1 MTTPTDHERPIRPTD
16 RLCDHEVPVRPP
28 DRQCDHGQPIRP
40 TDRLFDHERPVHEI
54 VEEYRRHREGPDPG
68 TKLKENVGCQVYR
81 IKKFLAVMS
90 RGKKNLADFRFLDD
104 TARIHSW
111 VSSLRQAKMA
121 VTTIQHYV
129 LNVGCFMRFLSE
141 TPPQSCRLSRKALV
155 GLRREMGS
163 LRKSLKRGLAVHQTA
178 VKEGKETNILA
189 KATLLRC
196 RELAAKAIPE
206 LLDLLQ
212 KEPSLKNL
220 WRFYGHFAALLSCIY
235 GHRGGVFQNITIQEV
250 VGARKSS
257 SERAHLINI
266 AQHKTNMA
274 FGSAQIALTEEE
286 FGWVTRFLQLKD
298 QLPGGPTAKYLFFTS
313 TQNPCKN
320 LNCYFQEAWKSMGLP
335 GCPTFTDVRTSIAS
349 HIKFTHN
356 NDDRVKL
363 SKFMCHDTRTADK
376 FYVANLTPQQAMEHR
391 RLFDAALEG
400 AERGSPS
407 KEPTSGKRPAKGK
420 GKQPLKR
427 RAPESPDEELTSGS
441 TTPEGTR
448 MELQESGAFS
458 PESSEHGEE
467 EASEKGSQDEQEPQE
482 PSTPP
487 RKYPA
492 RRGKATV
499 LLTPLKSLGSS
510 QKLVSTLKVKKAIF
524 SASSTTLVGINR
536 RKKAAE
542 KVKAAMNR
550 RRKPK

>member
-1 MTTPTDHERPIRPTD
+1 
-16 RLCDHEVPVRPP
+16 
-28 DRQCDHGQPIRP
+28 
-40 TDRLFDHERPVHEI
+40 
-54 VEEYRRHREGPDPG
+54 
-68 TKLKENVGCQVYR
+68 
-81 IKKFLAVMS
+81 
-90 RGKKNLADFRFLDD
+90 
-104 TARIHSW
+104 
-111 VSSLRQAKMA
+111 
-121 VTTIQHYV
+121 
-129 LNVGCFMRFLSE
+129 
-141 TPPQSCRLSRKALV
+141 
-155 GLRREMGS
+155 
-163 LRKSLKRGLAVHQTA
+163 
-178 VKEGKETNILA
+178 
-189 KATLLRC
+189 
-196 RELAAKAIPE
+196 
-206 LLDLLQ
+206 
-212 KEPSLKNL
+212 
-220 WRFYGHFAALLSCIY
+220 
-235 GHRGGVFQNITIQEV
+235 
-250 VGARKSS
+250 
-257 SERAHLINI
+257 
-266 AQHKTNMA
+266 MA
-274 FGSAQIALTEEE
+274 FGSAQIALMEEE

-376 FYVANLTPQQAMEHR
+376 FYVANLTPQQAMELR

-407 KEPTSGKRPAKGK
+407 MEPTSGKRPAKGK

-448 MELQESGAFS
+448 MELQESGASS

-510 QKLVSTLKVKKAIF
+510 QKLVSPLKVKKAIF

>member
-1 MTTPTDHERPIRPTD
+1 MDRKGLVVRNIPPLRPAPSSVPHSSTTDAQ
-16 RLCDHEVPVRPP
+16 RLVEDIAGKTRWCLRCTTFDGHN
-28 DRQCDHGQPIRP
+28 GQVSSI
-40 TDRLFDHERPVHEI
+40 FDKWKQNEI

-206 LLDLLQ
+206 LLDLLE

-257 SERAHLINI
+257 SERAHLIN
-266 AQHKTNMA
+266 
-274 FGSAQIALTEEE
+274 
-286 FGWVTRFLQLKD
+286 
-298 QLPGGPTAKYLFFTS
+298 
-313 TQNPCKN
+313 
-320 LNCYFQEAWKSMGLP
+320 
-335 GCPTFTDVRTSIAS
+335 
-349 HIKFTHN
+349 IKFTHN